1 MNAQKFTQKSLEA
14 VQTANNIALEN
25 NNMQIEQEHLLYALL
40 TMDESLIAQL
50 LKKMEKDPQAVA
62 QAVKQQ
68 IDKMPGVTGS
78 GREAERSILHRML
91 TAYLPKQ
98 KESQIP

>member
-40 TMDESLIAQL
+40 TMDESLNCSA
-50 LKKMEKDPQAVA
+50 A
-62 QAVKQQ
+62 
-68 IDKMPGVTGS
+68 
-78 GREAERSILHRML
+78 
-91 TAYLPKQ
+91 
-98 KESQIP
+98 

>member
-1 MNAQKFTQKSLEA
+1 MHKIYLQAISEA
-14 VQTANNIALEN
+14 VQTTALEN
-25 NNMQIEQEHLLYALL
+25 NNMQIEQEHLLTMLL

-68 IDKMPGVTGS
+68 IDKMPGV
-78 GREAERSILHRML
+78 RAEKLERFMLHRML